1 MITPIFRLNSREQW
15 RPQPVETVE
24 RFGTIEGQPVQLS
37 NLPAAGG
44 RMNFPPDMR
53 DPSNTRVAGYHRVV
67 EMANLWWHQYWLWYL
82 YNPWQILGV
91 GQHEGDWEFVQIAC
105 VDESGD
111 HPVLMTA
118 SQHRTGE
125 KREFWRCEL
134 DAGRP
139 VVYVALG
146 SHANFFTPG
155 IEARM
160 SLTDE
165 AECSPTSNG
174 ANSGVGRHGVGLGAI
189 RLAPAGH
196 RTLRVRS
203 GSAGSYPTPSTLG
216 PGEPGNQTLRF
227 ERLVAGAP
235 TRAARPR
242 SPSAGPEPAGPLAP
256 AWPPP
261 PAAPA
266 VDPRPRRPRSARP
279 RHSAGRLRRPPAPPM
294 ATTAGPGA
302 LLEPSAQ
309 PTPTTTPPPPSAS
322 SSYIAYPSGPRSA
335 ATACRCNSRARWAP

>member
-1 MITPIFRLNSREQW
+1 MGLARPNLQVFSPAGHYRGGRCAVITPIFRLNSREQW

-24 RFGTIEGQPVQLS
+24 RFGTIEGQPVQL
-37 NLPAAGG
+37 PIYPRQGG
-44 RMNFPPDMR
+44 GMNFPPDMR

-82 YNPWQILGV
+82 YNPWEILGV

-155 IEARM
+155 DRGEDVAKRTRQSARRHRM
-160 SLTDE
+160 ARIRELGDMAWDLGQSDWRRPVTGLSGY
-165 AECSPTSNG
+165 AAG
-174 ANSGVGRHGVGLGAI
+174 ALGA
-189 RLAPAGH
+189 
-196 RTLRVRS
+196 
-203 GSAGSYPTPSTLG
+203 TPHL
-216 PGEPGNQTLRF
+216 
-227 ERLVAGAP
+227 
-235 TRAARPR
+235 PR
-242 SPSAGPEPAGPLAP
+242 
-256 AWPPP
+256 
-261 PAAPA
+261 
-266 VDPRPRRPRSARP
+266 
-279 RHSAGRLRRPPAPPM
+279 
-294 ATTAGPGA
+294 
-302 LLEPSAQ
+302 
-309 PTPTTTPPPPSAS
+309 
-322 SSYIAYPSGPRSA
+322 
-335 ATACRCNSRARWAP
+335 